1 VSRLYNRLNDDYQPM
16 HGLCRLMLEH
26 MGPGVKTGKHDF
38 IPFMLYMPGFFE
50 MFMARWLAAHLPGDI
65 TAYTQYR
72 AKLSASAELEVRIDI
87 VLREATSGRN
97 IAVLDTKYKD
107 TVEPSMSDIQQAAF
121 YANEMC
127 VGDAFLV
134 YPSTE
139 TKPMWVRN
147 GGVIIQTLVF
157 DLGLAP
163 DEAGVR
169 FLDDL
174 NDRLSPVKT

>member
-1 VSRLYNRLNDDYQPM
+1 V
-16 HGLCRLMLEH
+16 EEFE
-26 MGPGVKTGKHDF
+26 VATGD
-38 IPFMLYMPGFFE
+38 MPGLFE

-121 YANEMC
+121 YANEMR